1 VKRATPYLIGG
12 VLLAVVI
19 AWARSPHDLHLA
31 DVEGEV
37 ITAEA
42 YRTAYVDYLAE
53 TGLPDTPARRLAFLD
68 RLVGVKLV
76 VVDARARGLAEHPP
90 VTASIRRAEEKLKLD
105 YYVQRVTLDTIR
117 VTERETRDM
126 FLRMN
131 TQVGARHLYAETR
144 EKADALK
151 ARLDAGESFKALAR
165 EVFDDPVLAENGGSL
180 GWFGFDEMDPAFE
193 DVAYS
198 LPVGAVSDPVRTS
211 RGYSIIQVDDRQPK
225 PIITES
231 EYAAGKDRV
240 QRYVL
245 HRRQSAAKRALVE
258 GIVEDLRV
266 EYHQSG
272 LGKLSGI
279 VERAVEIV
287 GESPTADL
295 LSEPLVSF
303 GRGDARRTWTIG
315 DFREKAQQTSMEQRA
330 SVTSEALLRQFISGL
345 LAREEMLRVF
355 ETSGWERDAEYQ
367 RVSSATFEDVIYE
380 YAYEDLVRS
389 IAIPDDSLRG
399 YFDAHPDEFPG
410 VEFDEVRGDIRGM
423 LTRLHTRGYL
433 RSRVAS
439 LRNEYSVTVRP
450 DLLASIELTG
460 KTLSGK
466 TLPVKTPSDN
476 S

>member
-1 VKRATPYLIGG
+1 
-12 VLLAVVI
+12 
-19 AWARSPHDLHLA
+19 
-31 DVEGEV
+31 
-37 ITAEA
+37 
-42 YRTAYVDYLAE
+42 
-53 TGLPDTPARRLAFLD
+53 
-68 RLVGVKLV
+68 
-76 VVDARARGLAEHPP
+76 
-90 VTASIRRAEEKLKLD
+90 
-105 YYVQRVTLDTIR
+105 
-117 VTERETRDM
+117 
-126 FLRMN
+126 
-131 TQVGARHLYAETR
+131 
-144 EKADALK
+144 
-151 ARLDAGESFKALAR
+151 
-165 EVFDDPVLAENGGSL
+165 
-180 GWFGFDEMDPAFE
+180 
-193 DVAYS
+193 
-198 LPVGAVSDPVRTS
+198 VGAVSDPVRTS

-231 EYAAGKDRV
+231 EYATGKDRV

-287 GESPTADL
+287 GESPTSDL

-460 KTLSGK
+460 KTLTGKTLSGKTLSGK